1 MNDDTIADTWKR
13 NEIDSPCVNICV
25 IHPEAKI
32 CVGCHRTADE
42 ISSWSIISQAER
54 DRIRT
59 DLESRAPMLRT
70 RRGGRAKRRLENPP
84 KL

>member
-1 MNDDTIADTWKR
+1 MTDDDIADTWKR

-25 IHPEAKI
+25 IHPEARI
-32 CVGCHRTADE
+32 CVGCHRTVDE
-42 ISSWSIISQAER
+42 ISSWSRITQAER
-54 DRIRT
+54 DTIRA
-59 DLESRAPMLRT
+59 DLNSRAPKLRT